1 MLYGHGDDFY
11 NAKNEVKIN
20 FSSNV
25 WHGANLDKL
34 KEHLIEHFDK
44 LTRYPEPDAATLKRL
59 LARRYEIKEEEYRS
73 DEWFDHRFLFVSA
86 SLARCEIHDRY
97 SFFL

>member
-34 KEHLIEHFDK
+34 KEHLIEHF
-44 LTRYPEPDAATLKRL
+44 
-59 LARRYEIKEEEYRS
+59 
-73 DEWFDHRFLFVSA
+73 VSA

>member
-34 KEHLIEHFDK
+34 KEHLIEHFEK
-44 LTRYPEPDAATLKRL
+44 LTRYPEPGP
-59 LARRYEIKEEEYRS
+59 I
-73 DEWFDHRFLFVSA
+73 VSIGF
-86 SLARCEIHDRY
+86 RPCEKIVGPPV
-97 SFFL
+97 

>member
-1 MLYGHGDDFY
+1 M
-11 NAKNEVKIN
+11 
-20 FSSNV
+20 

-59 LARRYEIKEEEYRS
+59 LARRYEIKGREYCS
-73 DEWFDHRFLFVSA
+73 DEWLDHGFFYL
-86 SLARCEIHDRY
+86 LAQAWRKVRNP
-97 SFFL
+97 

>member
-44 LTRYPEPDAATLKRL
+44 LTRYPEPD
-59 LARRYEIKEEEYRS
+59 
-73 DEWFDHRFLFVSA
+73 EWLDHGFLFVSA

>member
-11 NAKNEVKIN
+11 NAKGEVKVN

-25 WHGANLDKL
+25 WHGANLAKL
-34 KEHLIEHFDK
+34 KGHLNEKFDM

-59 LARRYEIKEEEYRS
+59 LARRHEVNEENIGVTNGSIAACY
-73 DEWFDHRFLFVSA
+73 LIA
-86 SLARCEIHDRY
+86 
-97 SFFL
+97 